1 MLIHNSDGEST
12 AIGPE
17 ATSPEKEEK
26 DDLNNEKQ
34 KQIEPE
40 RKPSSKASDQ
50 QSKRSSSVKKEALT
64 FSNSERLHLPAVR
77 TQSVSSERTVSATP
91 VKGLSN
97 VRAGAMYSF
106 ILRALFECISRP
118 LFHFVLVFP
127 PSVTNTS
134 NGINKKIIL
143 VTSYLILFDFVR
155 TRKGKEK
162 GTR

>member
-26 DDLNNEKQ
+26 DDLNNEKP

-64 FSNSERLHLPAVR
+64 SSNSERLHLPAVR

-127 PSVTNTS
+127 ASVILTPATVS
-134 NGINKKIIL
+134 TKKL
-143 VTSYLILFDFVR
+143 YW
-155 TRKGKEK
+155 
-162 GTR
+162 

>member
-106 ILRALFECISRP
+106 ILRALFECISS
-118 LFHFVLVFP
+118 FCFGFP
-127 PSVTNTS
+127 AFCYSNTS

>member
-64 FSNSERLHLPAVR
+64 SSNSERLHLPAVR

-118 LFHFVLVFP
+118 LFHFVLVLVFIVSLNISSRYWFFNSSFSITAFNSATSRCVFP
-127 PSVTNTS
+127 SPNSW
-134 NGINKKIIL
+134 
-143 VTSYLILFDFVR
+143 
-155 TRKGKEK
+155 
-162 GTR
+162 

>member
-50 QSKRSSSVKKEALT
+50 QSK
-64 FSNSERLHLPAVR
+64 
-77 TQSVSSERTVSATP
+77 
-91 VKGLSN
+91 
-97 VRAGAMYSF
+97 
-106 ILRALFECISRP
+106 
-118 LFHFVLVFP
+118 
-127 PSVTNTS
+127 
-134 NGINKKIIL
+134 
-143 VTSYLILFDFVR
+143 
-155 TRKGKEK
+155 
-162 GTR
+162 